1 MCLAIMANLF
11 KRSHLK
17 VYMLIL
23 FLLFL
28 LPHDARSQQ
37 QILFVKVSAD
47 RPCPN
52 NRKIVECQTLD
63 WYANRSNCSFMSN
76 KQMLFEDGV
85 HLLQKFITVSGCV
98 NFTMTGNGTAV
109 PSSNGYSHPTSIINC
124 SRESQTNSGLF
135 FSYGSN
141 IHIRNLELISCSGQY
156 TLKSNFNFA
165 GSLAFNVVQNITLD
179 QILVY
184 NAMGYGLHTNDVSG
198 TLHVLD
204 SAFLYARKH
213 KNISDSANAKFF
225 FGDLMTNIS
234 IDTTLVIKS
243 SWFMYGETTG
253 LYNAAGGLNV
263 FIHRPRVHVRMT
275 NITAQGNIGEN
286 GGNVALFLVVFT
298 LNVNSGDIVLSH
310 SRVIDG
316 RATKGGGLRFWSKQN
331 QTSGDHC
338 VEESIDHQLL
348 VINNT
353 LFHNNTATITGGAMY
368 VAYYNI
374 NNSVH
379 SGIEGQITISHCK
392 FTHNIAN
399 GAAMEII
406 QHSSSYH
413 HMTHWFQTSLE
424 MCSFECNFMPL
435 NNDGPVLDF
444 ISVDVTMTNCRII
457 GSNTTAIALRN
468 TYLNL
473 LGDIH
478 FENNSARVGGALK
491 VCEASLIFVHSGTH
505 VRFLN
510 NTAQKGGAVYVQQSC
525 TDTWPLCF
533 IQVAVPKDIPVV
545 EFVKWM
551 HVEFINNSATIAG
564 DTLYGGDLDTCSTIE
579 PYYMNNTQQRS
590 SYWYSKTIFLNG
602 IFKHYQQNGPSWIS
616 SNPRGVCFCN
626 ESHTYDLTSS
636 TCSSTKYIKSYPGK
650 TFTIS
655 VIPVGQMNGTT
666 IGTIDTSLDE
676 EGESHY
682 LNVSRLNSQQH
693 SHATCIQLSITLNSN
708 RNSALIDFKP
718 VTAEIATKFETETV
732 NLTVQLLRCPLGFQL
747 STVSPYNCVCN
758 PLLLKPSI
766 YDPQITC
773 DITSQTISFQQKELW
788 FGCLDD
794 DKQQFHNASS
804 TCTNTVFASC
814 NLYCRNAENTSNT
827 TVTISVV
834 DIDSQC
840 LPGHTGI
847 MCGACKPE
855 YSRMLGGTIECQ
867 KNCTNKKFT
876 LMLITFIASG
886 FVIIIVII
894 ALNLTITEGTLNGLL
909 VYTNV
914 IQTYFVEPHFSGFG
928 KICWIFISWIN
939 LSLGIKTCF
948 YRGMDAYQQIWIL
961 FAQVFY
967 YLAIFILIIFLS
979 RKFMLITRLF
989 GRNIIKVLA
998 TLVFLLYSNLQ
1009 FVTLNTFRYAIL
1021 LIDTSNGTNYT
1032 KLAWYFDGNVP
1043 YFGFKHAMLF
1053 IVAVICTIAMLIF
1066 VFSLLLIQ
1074 CLQKQSHLWFFR
1086 WVDRWRPFYE
1096 ACNGPCHDNYR
1107 FWPGFLLF
1115 MRSGLYI
1122 VNSLI
1127 PSYIDAML
1135 QIKMLITTAVF
1146 IIIMSLSCI
1155 FPKGV
1160 YKRWP
1165 LNILEFSFYLNL
1177 CITSAILSLS
1187 YDRNLRVSAVYTSV
1201 SISALTFFGILVYH
1215 FHSQMKGTTIYKKIA
1230 AGLRYRYSQFYCRT
1244 TTRRFSSEN
1253 FDDDERD
1260 PLLPQ
1265 QPMPSFVK
1273 FNHSCEPLV
1282 DE

>member
-1 MCLAIMANLF
+1 MCLMIMANLF

-23 FLLFL
+23 FFLFL
-28 LPHDARSQQ
+28 FPHDARSQQ

-47 RPCPN
+47 HPCPN
-52 NRKIVECQTLD
+52 NRQIVECQTLD
-63 WYANRSNCSFMSN
+63 WYANKSNCSFMSN

-85 HLLQKFITVSGCV
+85 HLLQKFITVSGCM
-98 NFTMTGNGTAV
+98 NFVMTGNGTV
-109 PSSNGYSHPTSIINC
+109 LRSSDGYSRPTSTINC
-124 SRESQTNSGLF
+124 SRETNSGLF

-141 IHIRNLELISCSGQY
+141 IHIRNLELRSCSGQY
-156 TLKSNFNFA
+156 TLESYFNFA
-165 GSLAFNVVQNITLD
+165 GSLAFNVVQDITLD
-179 QILVY
+179 QILIR
-184 NAMGYGLHTNDVSG
+184 NAMGYGLHTTDCSG
-198 TLHVLD
+198 ALHVLD
-204 SAFLYARKH
+204 SAFLHARKH
-213 KNISDSANAKFF
+213 KKVNDSANAKFF
-225 FGDLMTNIS
+225 FGELMTNIS
-234 IDTTLVIKS
+234 VTTTLIIKS

-275 NITAQGNIGEN
+275 NITAQGNTGEN
-286 GGNVALFLVVFT
+286 GGNIALFLVVFT

-316 RATKGGGLRFWSKQN
+316 TAAKGGGLRFWSKQN
-331 QTSGDHC
+331 QTSAWDHC
-338 VEESIDHQLL
+338 VEKSIDQQLFI
-348 VINNT
+348 INDT

-368 VAYYNI
+368 VAYYHI
-374 NNSVH
+374 NSEVH
-379 SGIEGQITISHCK
+379 SGIEGQVTISHCK

-399 GAAMEII
+399 GAAMEIV
-406 QHSSSYH
+406 QYSSSYH

-424 MCSFECNFMPL
+424 MCSFEYNFTPL

-444 ISVDVTMTNCRII
+444 ISIDVTMSHCMII

-473 LGDIH
+473 LGDIR

-491 VCEASLIFVHSGTH
+491 VCEASLLFVHNGTH

-510 NTAQKGGAVYVQQSC
+510 NKAQKGGAVYVQQSC

-533 IQVAVPKDIPVV
+533 IQVAVSKDIPVV
-545 EFVKWM
+545 EFIKWM
-551 HVEFINNSATIAG
+551 QVEFINNSASIAG
-564 DTLYGGDLDTCSTIE
+564 DGLYGGDLDMCSTIV
-579 PYYMNNTQQRS
+579 PYKMNNTQQRS
-590 SYWYSKTIFLNG
+590 NYLYSKTIFLGG

-626 ESHTYDLTSS
+626 ESHNNMTLYDLTSS
-636 TCSSTKYIKSYPGK
+636 TCSNTKYIKSYPGE

-655 VIPVGQMNGTT
+655 VIPVGQMNGAT
-666 IGTIDTSLDE
+666 IGTIDTILDE
-676 EGESHY
+676 ESESHY
-682 LNVSRLNSQQH
+682 LNVSRLNSRQH
-693 SHATCIQLSITLNSN
+693 SHATCVQLSITLNSD

-718 VTAEIATKFETETV
+718 VTVEIATKFETETV

-747 STVSPYNCVCN
+747 STAPPYNCICS
-758 PLLLKPSI
+758 PLLSEPSM
-766 YDPQITC
+766 YDPQVTC
-773 DITSQTISFQQKELW
+773 DITSQTISFQQKQLW

-794 DKQQFHNASS
+794 DERQFHNASS
-804 TCTNTVFASC
+804 TCTDTVVATC
-814 NLYCRNAENTSNT
+814 DLYCRSAENASNT
-827 TVTISVV
+827 TVTISVA

-847 MCGACKPE
+847 ACGACKPE
-855 YSRMLGGTIECQ
+855 YSRILGGTTKCRR
-867 KNCTNKKFT
+867 KCTNKKFP
-876 LMLITFIASG
+876 LILIIFIASG
-886 FVIIIVII
+886 FVIVMVII

-914 IQTYFVEPHFSGFG
+914 IQTYFVEPEFSGFG

-939 LSLGIKTCF
+939 LSLGIRTCF

-967 YLAIFILIIFLS
+967 YLFIFILIIFLS
-979 RKFMLITRLF
+979 RKFMVITRLF

-1009 FVTLNTFRYAIL
+1009 FVTLNTFRYEIL
-1021 LIDTSNGTNYT
+1021 SIDTSNGTNYT
-1032 KLAWYFDGNVP
+1032 KLVWYFDGNVP

-1066 VFSLLLIQ
+1066 VFSLFLIQ
-1074 CLQKQSHLWFFR
+1074 CLQKQSHLWFLR

-1135 QIKMLITTAVF
+1135 RIKMLITTAVF

-1187 YDRNLRVSAVYTSV
+1187 YDSHLNKAAVYTSV

-1215 FHSQMKGTTIYKKIA
+1215 LHSQIKGTTIYKRIA
-1230 AGLRYRYSQFYCRT
+1230 TSLRYWHSRPYCC
-1244 TTRRFSSEN
+1244 TRRFKG
-1253 FDDDERD
+1253 DDDERD
-1260 PLLPQ
+1260 PLLSQ
-1265 QPMPSFVK
+1265 QPMPSVDK
-1273 FNHSCEPLV
+1273 FNQSCEPLV